1 MEKKFFFLIMTEC
14 LVIVLMFVGKIDKW
28 YSNVFCVLLKRIM
41 NEKSFTSHFVAKI
54 NEKE

>member
-1 MEKKFFFLIMTEC
+1 MTEC